1 MNNRFGFRL
10 NIPYVT
16 KNLLI
21 INVIVWLLTL
31 VIGRLGLNL
40 DPILG
45 LSFVT
50 SPIFRVWQPLT
61 YMFMHASFGHL
72 FFNMFALWM
81 FGSTLEQYW
90 GSKRY
95 LIYYLVT
102 GVGAGVIQELVWWLT
117 GQYMGLTV
125 GASGAVF
132 GLLLAFGWLFP
143 QQRMFIFPIP
153 IPIPARIF
161 VLGYAAIEF
170 FAGIRSNT
178 GDNVAHFAHLGGMLF
193 GILLILYWKQKGV
206 DTGEGL
212 WDGARLKEWWRKI
225 TEKKAKREDKSYSNY
240 HYQDPIREDK
250 QQDEEVKKK
259 EAEIN
264 RILDKI
270 KLSGYDSL
278 TQEEKQTLFHRR

>member
-21 INVIVWLLTL
+21 INLICWLLD
-31 VIGRLGLNL
+31 VVLGKAGIDLAYVF
-40 DPILG
+40 G
-45 LSFVT
+45 LSFVA
-50 SPIFRVWQPLT
+50 SPIFHFWQPFT
-61 YMFMHASFGHL
+61 YMFMHAGFSHL

-102 GVGAGVIQELVWWLT
+102 GVGAGIMQELVWWLT
-117 GQYMGLTV
+117 GQYLGLTV

-143 QQRMFIFPIP
+143 EQRMFIFPFPFP
-153 IPIPARIF
+153 IRARIF
-161 VLGYAAIEF
+161 VLGYAAIEL
-170 FAGIRSNT
+170 FAGVANSS

-193 GILLILYWKQKGV
+193 GIILILWWKRKGV

-212 WDGARLKEWWRKI
+212 WDGQRLKEWWQKV
-225 TEKKAKREDKSYSNY
+225 TEKKTTHQSKTYANY
-240 HYQDPIREDK
+240 HYQELVQD
-250 QQDEEVKKK
+250 DEEKKAK

-278 TQEEKQTLFHRR
+278 TPEEKQTLFRR